1 MLVIVAGITLESQIV
16 GDLKS
21 QLVHL
26 IFLSPLSVTVENLKI
41 INLLRKKFILAIGQ
55 HVLALLRHTQE
66 YMVEQTDHIVIRT
79 QKREKALASGRSPL
93 KTSLW

>member
-1 MLVIVAGITLESQIV
+1 MIVAGITLESQIV

-66 YMVEQTDHIVIRT
+66 YMVEQTDHLSSEHRKE
-79 QKREKALASGRSPL
+79 KR
-93 KTSLW
+93 LWPQDDHL